1 MMALVTNAVYV
12 DGHRRT
18 DPENLDSTF
27 ELMRETSG
35 MGWIGLYRPDRAELQ
50 AVADEFGLHEL
61 AVEDAANGHQRAK
74 LERYGQTLFLV
85 LRPARYLDR
94 EEKVEFGELH
104 VFVGADFVV
113 TVRHAESPD
122 LGAVRRRM
130 EATPELLAM
139 GPQAV
144 LYAILD
150 EVVDEYLPVVNGLQ
164 NDIDEIENELFGGDP
179 DVSRRIY
186 ELHREVIEFQRA
198 TQPLTGMIESL
209 QRSSDT
215 FQGDG
220 ELGRRLRDV
229 LDHVIRV
236 VEQVNT
242 FRSLLQS
249 LLTVHST
256 LVAQRQN
263 EEMTRLSETS
273 LKQNEEVKRISSWA
287 AILFAPTLIASV
299 YGMNFDSMPELHW
312 ALGYPFAL
320 LLMAVMGAGLYWAFR
335 RNRWL

>member
-1 MMALVTNAVYV
+1 MALVTNAVYV

-35 MGWIGLYRPDRAELQ
+35 MGWIGLYRPDRGEIQ

-74 LERYGQTLFLV
+74 LERYGETLFVV
-85 LRPARYLDR
+85 LRPARYLDQ

-104 VFVGADFVV
+104 VFAGSDFVV

-122 LGAVRRRM
+122 LGAVRQRM
-130 EATPELLAM
+130 EASPELLAM

-150 EVVDEYLPVVNGLQ
+150 EVVDEYLPVVNGLE

-198 TQPLTGMIESL
+198 TQPLQGIIESL
-209 QRSSDT
+209 QRGSAT

-220 ELGRRLRDV
+220 ELGQRLRDV

-236 VEQVNT
+236 VERVNT

-263 EEMTRLSETS
+263 EEMTRLTETS
-273 LKQNEEVKRISSWA
+273 LTQNEEVKRISSWA
-287 AILFAPTLIASV
+287 AILFAPTLVASV

-312 ALGYPFAL
+312 SLGYPFAL
-320 LLMAVMGAGLYWAFR
+320 LLMVVMGVGLYWAFR
-335 RNRWL
+335 RRKWL

>member
-1 MMALVTNAVYV
+1 MNALVANAVYV
-12 DGHRRT
+12 NGRRRIE
-18 DPENLDSTF
+18 PGNLDSTF
-27 ELMRETSG
+27 EAMRETAG
-35 MGWIGLYRPDRAELQ
+35 MGWIGLYRPDRAEIQ
-50 AVADEFGLHEL
+50 AVAEEFGLHEL

-74 LERYGQTLFLV
+74 LERYGETLFVV

-104 VFVGADFVV
+104 VFAGSDFVV

-122 LGAVRRRM
+122 LGAVRDRM
-130 EATPELLAM
+130 EASPELLAM

-150 EVVDEYLPVVNGLQ
+150 EVVDEYLPVVNGLE

-198 TQPLTGMIESL
+198 TQPLQTIIESL
-209 QRSSDT
+209 QRGS
-215 FQGDG
+215 GDFRGEG
-220 ELGRRLRDV
+220 ELARRLRDV
-229 LDHVIRV
+229 LDHVLRI
-236 VEQVNT
+236 VERVNT

-249 LLTVHST
+249 LLAVHST

-263 EEMTRLSETS
+263 EEMTRLTETS
-273 LKQNEEVKRISSWA
+273 LTQNEEVKRISSWA
-287 AILFAPTLIASV
+287 AILFAPTLVASI
-299 YGMNFDSMPELHW
+299 YGMNFDVIPELHW
-312 ALGYPFAL
+312 TLGYPFAL
-320 LLMAVMGAGLYWAFR
+320 LLMVAMGAGLYWAFR
-335 RNRWL
+335 RRKWL